1 MLKLSAALLLALS
14 LASTACAATPEALD
28 LHAYAGEYALADG
41 RILSITDDTGQL
53 SAQLSKRGPT
63 MRNARLGETRRVVLK
78 PTGPARFTSTTTT
91 PLQITFAPDGRGEIA
106 QVHLTEQG
114 RAVEGLAQR

>member
-28 LHAYAGEYALADG
+28 LHAYAGDYALADG

-78 PTGPARFTSTTTT
+78 PTGPARFTSTTI
-91 PLQITFAPDGRGEIA
+91 PLQITFASDGKGEIA
-106 QVHLTEQG
+106 QVSLTERG
-114 RAVEGLAQR
+114 GAVEGLAQR

>member
-1 MLKLSAALLLALS
+1 MLKLSATLLLALS

-28 LHAYAGEYALADG
+28 LHAYAGDYALADG

-53 SAQLSKRGPT
+53 FAQLSKRGPT

-91 PLQITFAPDGRGEIA
+91 PLQIAFAPDGKGEIVH
-106 QVHLTEQG
+106 VHLTG
-114 RAVEGLAQR
+114 PGSAVEGLAQR